1 MKLIHINKT
10 YYNKNNKVH
19 ALKDINLDLS
29 QNGITMI
36 LGPSG
41 CGKTTLLNIMANR
54 ETYEGTIESTSNFD
68 YLTQDFNLFD
78 EMSVLDNLL
87 LVSHDKELILQY
99 LNEFSLSLEKDRKVK
114 KLSNGERKRVQFIRA
129 LLHKPGLILCDEPTA
144 ALDHENIVL
153 LMEEMKKI
161 SEDVQ
166 IVMVT
171 HDIALA
177 EQYGD
182 RIITLD
188 QGRVIKDEIIKGKKA
203 SVSGQKIKKKNL
215 LETCNVVWKEITS
228 RISDSLVTVLLMI
241 LCITTA
247 FTVFNLQANVSS
259 QSDYQS
265 IFKKAENMVVSV
277 PQEQSKDTG
286 ESFSGYTMKYSGLN
300 VDDLF
305 DYNDINQL
313 IQDTP

>member
-114 KLSNGERKRVQFIRA
+114 KLSNGEKKRVQFIRA

-153 LMEEMKKI
+153 LMEL
-161 SEDVQ
+161 
-166 IVMVT
+166 
-171 HDIALA
+171 HL
-177 EQYGD
+177 
-182 RIITLD
+182 
-188 QGRVIKDEIIKGKKA
+188 
-203 SVSGQKIKKKNL
+203 
-215 LETCNVVWKEITS
+215 
-228 RISDSLVTVLLMI
+228 
-241 LCITTA
+241 
-247 FTVFNLQANVSS
+247 
-259 QSDYQS
+259 
-265 IFKKAENMVVSV
+265 
-277 PQEQSKDTG
+277 
-286 ESFSGYTMKYSGLN
+286 
-300 VDDLF
+300 
-305 DYNDINQL
+305 
-313 IQDTP
+313 